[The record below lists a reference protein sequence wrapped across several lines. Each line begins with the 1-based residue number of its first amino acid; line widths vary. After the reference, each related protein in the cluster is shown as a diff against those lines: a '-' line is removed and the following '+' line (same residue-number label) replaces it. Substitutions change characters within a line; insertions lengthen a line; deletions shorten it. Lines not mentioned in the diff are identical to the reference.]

1 MYPHLKCD
9 QKFLGYALHNVSTLD
24 SVMTKLRPID
34 ELKIFIMENPEILS
48 FWVRSEGGGS
58 SPNDIFLY
66 EGEGGGSESQRWTLW
81 P

>member
-1 MYPHLKCD
+1 MYPHVKSD

-48 FWVRSEGGGS
+48 F
-58 SPNDIFLY
+58 
-66 EGEGGGSESQRWTLW
+66 
-81 P
+81 